1 MATIDQ
7 IKKLREETNI
17 SIAECKKALEGAG
30 NDLAKAREILRR
42 QGMEF
47 AAKKKERGVGAGIIE
62 SYVHSNK
69 KVGVLLALGCETDFV
84 AKNNGFQELAHELC
98 LQIASMDPQDAESL
112 LGQPFIKDPTKTIQ
126 DLISEYIARLG
137 ENIIVEKFIRYEI

>member
-1 MATIDQ
+1 MAAIDQ

-17 SIAECKKALEGAG
+17 SIAECKKALEGAD
-30 NDLAKAREILRR
+30 NDLEKAREILRK

-47 AAKKKERGVGAGIIE
+47 AAKKRERGVVAGIIE

-69 KVGVLLALGCETDFV
+69 KVGVLLALWCETDFV

-98 LQIASMDPQDAESL
+98 LQIASMDPQDVKSL

-126 DLISEYIARLG
+126 DLVSEYIARLG